1 MRFIIPT
8 LTALFVVACTPTQ
21 QARRE
26 AAQINA
32 ENRAKEHVD
41 HVELLRREYAAL
53 QHMLEHATRASWHA
67 IVECDACE
75 DESLLPKDTP
85 LPPAEFAEFKSLIR
99 QARPIAPLSAEKLFL
114 DTLYDVDAKGEVS
127 PYIKIHPMRLT
138 VCGGVMAQLVLYDA
152 AGKCVGTW
160 FDSYCGKASSMA
172 EYNNMDQWGRP
183 YYILPDAAYNRL
195 LSLPTGVA
203 FTKKTE
209 AASRSH

>member
-8 LTALFVVACTPTQ
+8 IAALFVVACTPTQ

-32 ENRAKEHVD
+32 ENRAKKHVD
-41 HVELLRREYAAL
+41 HVALLQREYAEL
-53 QHMLEHATRASWHA
+53 QHMLEHSTRATWQV

-75 DESLLPKDTP
+75 DESILPQDTP
-85 LPPAEFAEFKSLIR
+85 LPPAEFAEFKSLLL
-99 QARPIAPLSAEKLFL
+99 QARPIEPLPAEKLFL
-114 DTLYDVDAKGEVS
+114 DTLYDVDDNGEVS
-127 PYIKIHPMRLT
+127 PYFKIHTMRLSA
-138 VCGGVMAQLVLYDA
+138 CGGVMAQLVLYDA
-152 AGKCVGTW
+152 AGNCVGTW
-160 FDSYCGKASSMA
+160 FHSYCGKASSMA

-195 LSLPTGVA
+195 LSLPTGAA
-203 FTKKTE
+203 FQKKTE